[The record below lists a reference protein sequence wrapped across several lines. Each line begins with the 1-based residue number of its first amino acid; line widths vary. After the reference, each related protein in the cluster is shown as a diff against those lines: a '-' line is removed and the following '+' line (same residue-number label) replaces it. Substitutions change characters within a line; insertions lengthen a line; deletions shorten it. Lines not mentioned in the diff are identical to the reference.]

1 MQTRESSG
9 YMADNL
15 KAIIESLLFVTD
27 GALSIKRL
35 KSVLGDDITVQEIK
49 EAVRG
54 LMVDYEADK
63 RGFML
68 HEVAGGYQFR
78 TRPEY
83 KEWIVKLKQL
93 SPARLSRAALETLA
107 VIAYKQ
113 PVLRTDVEHLRGVDS
128 SGIFRTLLEK
138 DLIRVLG
145 RKDLP
150 GRPILYGTTRR
161 FLEVFG
167 LRELGC
173 LPSLDEMEQLEISW
187 PSGSKSS

>member
-138 DLIRVLG
+138 DLIRMLG

>member
-1 MQTRESSG
+1 
-9 YMADNL
+9 MADNL